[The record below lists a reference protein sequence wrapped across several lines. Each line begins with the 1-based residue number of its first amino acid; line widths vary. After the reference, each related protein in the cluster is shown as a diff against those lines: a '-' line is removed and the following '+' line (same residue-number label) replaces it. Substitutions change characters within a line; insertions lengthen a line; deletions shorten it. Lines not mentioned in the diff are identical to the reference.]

1 MSFLHPAI
9 AMQRTPE
16 AELML
21 DDSQAA
27 AYARADLSDLHDGLV
42 AAFEARLGTPTHG
55 TLLDLGCGAADICV
69 RCARAWPGVSV
80 VGIDGSP
87 AMLAQGRARVRREA
101 LDARI
106 RLDERRLPDRSLP
119 AAAFDAVIANSL
131 LHHLASPALLWDT
144 VIHTARPGARVFV
157 MDLRRPA
164 SRADAGALVERYAAG
179 AEAVVRRD
187 FFNSL
192 CASYAPLEVRAQL
205 DAHGLSQF
213 SVQPIGDLHLV
224 VAGIAA

>member
-1 MSFLHPAI
+1 
-9 AMQRTPE
+9 
-16 AELML
+16 ML

-42 AAFEARLGTPTHG
+42 AAFDARFGAPASGTV
-55 TLLDLGCGAADICV
+55 LDLGCGAADISV
-69 RCARAWPGVSV
+69 RCARAWPGVSI

-87 AMLAQGRARVRREA
+87 AMLAEGRARVRREA

-106 RLDERRLPDRSLP
+106 RLEERRLPDRSLP
-119 AAAFDAVIANSL
+119 AAAFDALIANSL
-131 LHHLASPALLWDT
+131 LHHLASPALLWDA
-144 VIHTARPGARVFV
+144 VRHAARPGAGVFV

-164 SRADAGALVERYAAG
+164 SRAEAEALVDQYAAG
-179 AEAVVRRD
+179 ADPLVRRD
-187 FFNSL
+187 FLNSL

-205 DAHGLSQF
+205 DAHGLAHF

-224 VAGIAA
+224 VTGIAA